1 MLCVYIDN
9 GGEVVVDLDSFATFN
24 SISTQLA
31 KEVATRKVSVNES
44 MREFINHVN
53 IDLGEFDSN
62 VSQEKLESNWFRCI

>member
-1 MLCVYIDN
+1 MMCVYIDN

-31 KEVATRKVSVNES
+31 KEVATRNVSVNES

-62 VSQEKLESNWFRCI
+62 VSQEKIESN